1 MESKQHSNKN
11 SKEEDSRVSN
21 FLLGFIQRM
30 AFLLGGALLAVALK
44 YGLYPYVLLPMYH
57 YLF

>member
-1 MESKQHSNKN
+1 MGSKQQGNAN
-11 SKEEDSRVSN
+11 LKEEDSRVSN

-30 AFLLGGALLAVALK
+30 AFLLGGALLAVVLK
-44 YGLYPYVLLPMYH
+44 YGLYPYVLLPLYH